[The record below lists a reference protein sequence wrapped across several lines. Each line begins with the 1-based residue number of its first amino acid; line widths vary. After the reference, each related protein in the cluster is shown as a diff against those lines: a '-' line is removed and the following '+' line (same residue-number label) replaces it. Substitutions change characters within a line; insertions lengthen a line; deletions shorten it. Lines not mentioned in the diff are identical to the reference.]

1 LEVVVVVVVVVDK
14 RKMREEP
21 AAAAAAAHGKRKRP
35 RAAGRFG
42 TTRRRACQLGAIQVR
57 GEAHRAAGVAD
68 GFAPICCA
76 FKGVASDLSRTPT
89 PRKRAR
95 GRIFNDCTTRRGLR
109 SDRLAFQASQMDPGS
124 RSVRPVGVGGT
135 LTYSR
140 VTMQYL
146 TSEGAIYVYLHTV

>member
-1 LEVVVVVVVVVDK
+1 VVVVGVMVMLEVVVVVVVVVDK

-95 GRIFNDCTTRRGLR
+95 GRDL
-109 SDRLAFQASQMDPGS
+109 
-124 RSVRPVGVGGT
+124 
-135 LTYSR
+135 
-140 VTMQYL
+140 
-146 TSEGAIYVYLHTV
+146 